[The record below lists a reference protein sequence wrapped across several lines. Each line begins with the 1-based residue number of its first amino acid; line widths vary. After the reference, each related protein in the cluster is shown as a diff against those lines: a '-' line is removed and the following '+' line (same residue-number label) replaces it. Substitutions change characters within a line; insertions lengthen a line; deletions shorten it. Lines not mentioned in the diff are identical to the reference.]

1 MAILVVPLSIV
12 LDQIVNVFL
21 LGAFVLP
28 MNKSKISN
36 TLLFQIIKEKHLLL
50 PDIMKENDMDC
61 WIIFVRE
68 TPSNPDPIMN
78 LLVGGD
84 VVWKAAFIFSISD
97 GKFKKTVILGEGDS
111 SAEKRKGIW
120 DEVIG
125 YVKGIS
131 ETLKTFIDKLNPTKI
146 ALNYSL
152 DDVVSDGL
160 SHGMYLNIER
170 ILGEHK
176 KKFISSKPLVHAVR
190 GRKTKTEIELVQ
202 KACELTE
209 EINKKMA
216 KQFKIGVSETQIQEM
231 FFKEMENLG
240 VEEAWQRN
248 CCPAIDAGPDKEIGH
263 DGPREDLF
271 TQKGH
276 TLHNDFGV
284 RLNGYCSDIQRMWF
298 FGTEDEIPDELIHAF
313 NTVRDAIQKAAD
325 YIKPGVT
332 GHSVDTIARNHVISQ
347 GYPEYGHALGHQVGT
362 EGHDGGVLLGPLWEK
377 YGDIPKGLVEENNI
391 FTLEL
396 EVVTKNYGTVSL
408 EEDVV
413 ITKDGCRF
421 LVPPQTKFITL

>member
-1 MAILVVPLSIV
+1 
-12 LDQIVNVFL
+12 
-21 LGAFVLP
+21 
-28 MNKSKISN
+28 
-36 TLLFQIIKEKHLLL
+36 
-50 PDIMKENDMDC
+50 MDC

-68 TPSNPDPIMN
+68 TSSNPDPIMN

-84 VVWKAAFIFSISD
+84 IVWKSAFIFSIID
-97 GKFKKTVILGEGDS
+97 GKLLRTAIVGNFDAN
-111 SAEKRKGIW
+111 AEKRKGIW
-120 DEVIG
+120 DKVIG
-125 YVKGIS
+125 YVEGIS
-131 ETLKTFIDKLNPTKI
+131 TTLKNYVDNLNPKKI

-170 ILGEHK
+170 ILNDHK
-176 KKFISSKPLVHAVR
+176 DKFCSSKPLVHAVR

-209 EINKKMA
+209 EINQKMA
-216 KQFKIGVSETQIQEM
+216 KQFQLGTTETQIQEM
-231 FFKEMENLG
+231 FFKEMEANG
-240 VEEAWQRN
+240 VEEAWQRS
-248 CCPAIDAGPDKEIGH
+248 CCPAIDAGPFKELGH
-263 DGPREDLF
+263 DGPREDLKI
-271 TQKGH
+271 QKGH

-298 FGTEDEIPDELIHAF
+298 FGTEDEIPEQLIHAF
-313 NTVRDAIQKAAD
+313 NTVRDAIQKAAKF
-325 YIKPGVT
+325 IKPGVT
-332 GHSVDTIARNHVISQ
+332 GHSVDTIARDYVISQ
-347 GYPEYGHALGHQVGT
+347 GYAEYGHALGHQVGT

-408 EEDVV
+408 EEDIV
-413 ITKDGCRF
+413 ITKDGCRY